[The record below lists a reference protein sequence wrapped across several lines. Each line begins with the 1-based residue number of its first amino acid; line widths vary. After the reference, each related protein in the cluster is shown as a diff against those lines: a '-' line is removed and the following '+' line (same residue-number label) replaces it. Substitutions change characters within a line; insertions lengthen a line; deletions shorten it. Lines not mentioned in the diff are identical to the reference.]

1 MRMDTFLNI
10 DPSNLTIYVFLSLIT
25 FSFLLMFLLGDSEE
39 KTYQKIIGGL
49 SIFIVSLIAKHVL
62 IFVIALF
69 IGGLIIAS
77 EKFLKSLAA
86 ILKTDSGTM
95 PQTLAALSEG
105 ELTHA
110 SSEEIDEEKKK
121 EITDIATSPQTE
133 PESDRLSFADIVMI
147 EKKIIDKISDK
158 YGNCFTPNLKLE
170 NKYGQIVVDGVIHH
184 STDLGRL
191 NIDNALTLVE
201 TKYISKPANERVFE
215 MITKRVLERIRF
227 LLITKQVLIV
237 FYAKGLTHDMS
248 NIIKARLESLFTDGS
263 VNDVV
268 FGFINLDEELNPEI
282 LVLND
287 LQSHVTR

>member
-1 MRMDTFLNI
+1 MRMDIFLTI
-10 DPSNLTIYVFLSLIT
+10 DSSDLTIYVFLSLIT
-25 FSFLLMFLLGDSEE
+25 LSFLLMFLLGDSEE

-49 SIFIVSLIAKHVL
+49 SIFIVSLIANHVL

-121 EITDIATSPQTE
+121 EITDTATLPQAD
-133 PESDRLSFADIVMI
+133 PEHDRLSFGDIMMI
-147 EKKIIDKISDK
+147 EKKIINKISDK

-201 TKYISKPANERVFE
+201 AKYISKPANERVFE

-227 LLITKQVLIV
+227 LLVTKQVLIV

-248 NIIKARLESLFTDGS
+248 NNIKARLESLFTDGS
-263 VNDVV
+263 GSDVV

-287 LQSHVTR
+287 LQPHVTR